1 MIEIKTATRT
11 AVKKMTELTMSNIQL
26 PNRSIFLKGY
36 FFGFRDMKNGFEND
50 LICITFSSFLEHV
63 PGLNLSK
70 QKRRYFKSGLFL
82 WSPPREIG
90 LNRLKS
96 AIFVQIEY

>member
-36 FFGFRDMKNGFEND
+36 FFGFRDMKNGFK
-50 LICITFSSFLEHV
+50 IMTFPLFLEHV